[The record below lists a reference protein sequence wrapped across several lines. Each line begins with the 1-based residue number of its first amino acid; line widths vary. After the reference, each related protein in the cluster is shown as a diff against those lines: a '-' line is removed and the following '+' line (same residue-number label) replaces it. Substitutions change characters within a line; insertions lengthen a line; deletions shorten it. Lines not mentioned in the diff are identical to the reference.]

1 MKAYLVIVL
10 EDKDKVQYQLIN
22 HHQPSSIIIN
32 HHQWPSMMINEHQW
46 SSIIINDHQWSSI
59 KEWIFTTFL
68 IFRSLRRR
76 TGVNC
81 HFFTKVG
88 KLLTLAPDV
97 RLRFLKKGKWSE
109 LNFRN
114 FWPGFRHLR
123 PNTNTQ
129 IRKDKYTI
137 TRITPFWNEVSY
149 FPKQF
154 ILTNRWHTVHF
165 QCSAVLWTSS
175 SSPSSPSSS
184 PSPSSWHCDAVQW
197 HQYHHHHPIN
207 VCQIVVGQSPNV
219 LTKTSSHDWSN
230 VLSEIFSPLFLIR
243 GGGGDEKSLEKWE
256 SGTGVR
262 TKLKILAWVPLVI
275 VFFYIKKII
284 EKTTQ

>member
-10 EDKDKVQYQLIN
+10 EDKDKVQHQLIN

-109 LNFRN
+109 LN
-114 FWPGFRHLR
+114 WISEISGLVSDTSDQTQIHKY
-123 PNTNTQ
+123 TNTQ
-129 IRKDKYTI
+129 RQIHNNANYTI
-137 TRITPFWNEVSY
+137 LKWSVLFSKTIHFDQP
-149 FPKQF
+149 
-154 ILTNRWHTVHF
+154 LTHCAFSV
-165 QCSAVLWTSS
+165 QCSAMDIIIITIITIIITITIIMTLWCSAMASISS
-175 SSPSSPSSS
+175 SSSSNHCLPN
-184 PSPSSWHCDAVQW
+184 SSWAIPKCIDQNIIARLIQCSLR
-197 HQYHHHHPIN
+197 N
-207 VCQIVVGQSPNV
+207 
-219 LTKTSSHDWSN
+219 
-230 VLSEIFSPLFLIR
+230 FLP
-243 GGGGDEKSLEKWE
+243 SL
-256 SGTGVR
+256 
-262 TKLKILAWVPLVI
+262 P
-275 VFFYIKKII
+275 Y
-284 EKTTQ
+284 

>member
-59 KEWIFTTFL
+59 KEWIFTIFL
-68 IFRSLRRR
+68 IFRSLRRRRR

-114 FWPGFRHLR
+114 FWPGSRHLR
-123 PNTNTQ
+123 PFPDCPDPISSLARTQ
-129 IRKDKYTI
+129 TVLGGIQV
-137 TRITPFWNEVSY
+137 VSCAAR
-149 FPKQF
+149 P
-154 ILTNRWHTVHF
+154 LTLRVAS
-165 QCSAVLWTSS
+165 Q
-175 SSPSSPSSS
+175 
-184 PSPSSWHCDAVQW
+184 
-197 HQYHHHHPIN
+197 
-207 VCQIVVGQSPNV
+207 VVSCAARP
-219 LTKTSSHDWSN
+219 LTLRVASGY
-230 VLSEIFSPLFLIR
+230 R
-243 GGGGDEKSLEKWE
+243 GG
-256 SGTGVR
+256 
-262 TKLKILAWVPLVI
+262 
-275 VFFYIKKII
+275 VFFDL
-284 EKTTQ
+284 TRDW

>member
-129 IRKDKYTI
+129 IHKYTNTQRQI
-137 TRITPFWNEVSY
+137 HNNANYT
-149 FPKQF
+149 
-154 ILTNRWHTVHF
+154 ILKWSVLFSKTIHF
-165 QCSAVLWTSS
+165 DQPLTHCAFSVQCSAMDIIIITIIITITMTLWCSAMASISS
-175 SSPSSPSSS
+175 SSSNQCLPNSSCAIPKCIDQNIIPRLIQCSLRNFLPSLP
-184 PSPSSWHCDAVQW
+184 
-197 HQYHHHHPIN
+197 Y
-207 VCQIVVGQSPNV
+207 
-219 LTKTSSHDWSN
+219 
-230 VLSEIFSPLFLIR
+230 
-243 GGGGDEKSLEKWE
+243 
-256 SGTGVR
+256 
-262 TKLKILAWVPLVI
+262 
-275 VFFYIKKII
+275 
-284 EKTTQ
+284 